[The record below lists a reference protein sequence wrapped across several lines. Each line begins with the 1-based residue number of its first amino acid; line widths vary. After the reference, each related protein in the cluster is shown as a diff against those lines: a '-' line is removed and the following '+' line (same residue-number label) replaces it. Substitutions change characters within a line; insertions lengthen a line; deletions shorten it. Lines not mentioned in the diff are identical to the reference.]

1 MMLELKEL
9 SMNQKE
15 EIKQLQKDVEQ
26 YTYEVENVGFATWA
40 EKEAVKKNDT
50 CEVERNCETP
60 RNIWIFLNWPKYI
73 KNHVFFIDTTS

>member
-9 SMNQKE
+9 SMKQKE

-40 EKEAVKKNDT
+40 EKEAVQMILVKLK
-50 CEVERNCETP
+50 EIVKLLETSGY
-60 RNIWIFLNWPKYI
+60 F
-73 KNHVFFIDTTS
+73 